1 MSRRW
6 GGPLVVPALSA
17 LMVLLL
23 AAGWL
28 MSARLVDGVPALAV
42 ATGRTAASFLAIS
55 LVAALHPRGWRDVR
69 TAFGR
74 PSGYLLLAF
83 LGFFAYYSGTL
94 LGIGR
99 IGASRVGLI
108 VSLLPCV
115 TFIIGLVAFG
125 ERSSVRK
132 VCGTLLAVAAA
143 CGYAVADGSGH
154 DAAAG
159 TGALLTGVLLALGG
173 TFTYALYGYVYRQR
187 MADVSPLAAL
197 PAITGAGAVMLGL
210 ATVLFVPLGG
220 VTAANW
226 GGVALLGAG
235 LTAPVFLISH
245 ELILRKGPL
254 YTSAVALIVP
264 FLIRL
269 GEWSLGWA
277 GAPGPVVLVLIVAC
291 AAGVWLTVGGSRPA
305 NPAPAGSMPSEGA
318 PSDATTTDS
327 ATTGSAVDVEPTTDT
342 DQPSGIRQG
351 QGTS

>member
-1 MSRRW
+1 MTGGPVPRRQ
-6 GGPLVVPALSA
+6 GGPLVVPALSV

-55 LVAALHPRGWRDVR
+55 LVALCHRRGWRDVR

-74 PSGYLLLAF
+74 PAGYVLLAF

-108 VSLLPCV
+108 VSLLPCL
-115 TFIIGLVAFG
+115 TFVIGLVAFG
-125 ERSSVRK
+125 ERGTVRK
-132 VCGTLLAVAAA
+132 VCGTVLAVAAA
-143 CGYAVADGSGH
+143 CGYAAADGPGH
-154 DAAAG
+154 EAAAG

-173 TFTYALYGYVYRQR
+173 TFTYALYGYAYRQR

-210 ATVLFVPLGG
+210 TTVLFVPLNG
-220 VTAANW
+220 VTAADW

-245 ELILRKGPL
+245 ELILRRGPL

-269 GEWSLGWA
+269 GEWTLGWA

-291 AAGVWLTVGGSRPA
+291 AAGVWLTVGGSRRA
-305 NPAPAGSMPSEGA
+305 DPAPSGA
-318 PSDATTTDS
+318 TDADADADADATDADS
-327 ATTGSAVDVEPTTDT
+327 AT
-342 DQPSGIRQG
+342 DQPSGIRQE

>member
-1 MSRRW
+1 VRGDPEPRRG
-6 GGPLVVPALSA
+6 GGPLLVPALSV

-42 ATGRTAASFLAIS
+42 ASGRTAASFLAIS
-55 LVAALHPRGWRDVR
+55 AIAALRPRSWPDVR
-69 TAFGR
+69 KGFGR
-74 PSGYLLLAF
+74 PGGFVLLAF

-115 TFIIGLVAFG
+115 TFVIGIVAFG
-125 ERSSVRK
+125 ERGTVRK

-143 CGYAVADGSGH
+143 CGYAVADGTGGE
-154 DAAAG
+154 AADGGTLSAG
-159 TGALLTGVLLALGG
+159 ALLALGG

-187 MADVSPLAAL
+187 MADISPLAAL

-210 ATVLFVPLGG
+210 TTAVFVPMGG
-220 VTAANW
+220 VTAADW

-254 YTSAVALIVP
+254 YTSAVALVVP

-269 GEWSLGWA
+269 GEWTLGWA
-277 GAPGPVVLVLIVAC
+277 GAPGPLVLVLIVAC
-291 AAGVWLTVGGSRPA
+291 SAGVWLTVGGPRRAQPA
-305 NPAPAGSMPSEGA
+305 ATGSGTTDDTGEGA
-318 PSDATTTDS
+318 GVP
-327 ATTGSAVDVEPTTDT
+327 
-342 DQPSGIRQG
+342 QIR
-351 QGTS
+351 GTS

>member
-1 MSRRW
+1 MTVAPVPRRH
-6 GGPLVVPALSA
+6 GGALVVPALSV

-42 ATGRTAASFLAIS
+42 ASGRTAASFLAIS
-55 LVAALHPRGWRDVR
+55 VIAALRPRSWPDVR
-69 TAFGR
+69 KGFGR
-74 PSGYLLLAF
+74 PGGFLLLAF

-115 TFIIGLVAFG
+115 TFVIGIVAFG
-125 ERSSVRK
+125 ERGTLRK

-143 CGYAVADGSGH
+143 CGYAVADGSSG
-154 DAAAG
+154 AAEVAG
-159 TGALLTGVLLALGG
+159 ATLLAGVLLALGG

-187 MADVSPLAAL
+187 MADISPLAAL

-210 ATVLFVPLGG
+210 TTALFVPLGG
-220 VTAANW
+220 VTVADW

-254 YTSAVALIVP
+254 YTSAVALVVP

-269 GEWSLGWA
+269 GEWALGWA
-277 GAPGPVVLVLIVAC
+277 GPPGPLVLVLIVAC
-291 AAGVWLTVGGSRPA
+291 SAGVWLTVGGPRRVPPPDTGSGTTDDTGE
-305 NPAPAGSMPSEGA
+305 PAGVPRM
-318 PSDATTTDS
+318 
-327 ATTGSAVDVEPTTDT
+327 
-342 DQPSGIRQG
+342 R
-351 QGTS
+351 GTS

>member
-1 MSRRW
+1 MVTDAPEPRRR
-6 GGPLVVPALSA
+6 GGPLLVPALSA

-42 ATGRTAASFLAIS
+42 ASGRTAASFLAIS
-55 LVAALHPRGWRDVR
+55 VIAALRTRSWPDVR
-69 TAFGR
+69 KGFGR
-74 PSGYLLLAF
+74 PGGFLLLAF

-115 TFIIGLVAFG
+115 TFVIGIVAFG
-125 ERSSVRK
+125 ERGTVRK

-143 CGYAVADGSGH
+143 CGYAVADGSGGEE
-154 DAAAG
+154 AAG
-159 TGALLTGVLLALGG
+159 GTLLAGVLLALGG

-187 MADVSPLAAL
+187 MADISPLAAL

-210 ATVLFVPLGG
+210 TTAVLVPMGG
-220 VTAANW
+220 VTAADW

-254 YTSAVALIVP
+254 YTSAVALVVP

-269 GEWSLGWA
+269 GEWALGWA
-277 GAPGPVVLVLIVAC
+277 GPPGPVVLVLIVAC
-291 AAGVWLTVGGSRPA
+291 SAGVWLTVGGSRRARPPA
-305 NPAPAGSMPSEGA
+305 TGSGTTDDTGRPAGMP
-318 PSDATTTDS
+318 
-327 ATTGSAVDVEPTTDT
+327 
-342 DQPSGIRQG
+342 RMR
-351 QGTS
+351 GTS

>member
-1 MSRRW
+1 MRGDPEPRRG
-6 GGPLVVPALSA
+6 GGPLVVPALSV

-42 ATGRTAASFLAIS
+42 ASGRTAASFLAIS
-55 LVAALHPRGWRDVR
+55 AIAALRPRSWPDVR
-69 TAFGR
+69 KGFGR
-74 PSGYLLLAF
+74 PGGFVLLAF

-115 TFIIGLVAFG
+115 TFVIGIVAFG
-125 ERSSVRK
+125 ERGTVRK

-143 CGYAVADGSGH
+143 CGYAVADGAGG
-154 DAAAG
+154 DAAAD
-159 TGALLTGVLLALGG
+159 GATLSAGVLLALGG

-187 MADVSPLAAL
+187 MADISPLAAL

-210 ATVLFVPLGG
+210 TTAVFVPMGG
-220 VTAANW
+220 VTAADW

-254 YTSAVALIVP
+254 HTSAVALVVP

-269 GEWSLGWA
+269 GEWALGWA
-277 GAPGPVVLVLIVAC
+277 GAPGPLVLVLIVAC
-291 AAGVWLTVGGSRPA
+291 SAGVWLTVGGSRRAQTPA
-305 NPAPAGSMPSEGA
+305 TGSGTTDDTGEGA
-318 PSDATTTDS
+318 GVP
-327 ATTGSAVDVEPTTDT
+327 
-342 DQPSGIRQG
+342 QIR
-351 QGTS
+351 GTS

>member
-1 MSRRW
+1 MVTGRPAPRRR
-6 GGPLVVPALSA
+6 GEPLVVPALSV

-42 ATGRTAASFLAIS
+42 ASGRTAASFLAIS
-55 LVAALHPRGWRDVR
+55 VIAVLRPRSWPDVR
-69 TAFGR
+69 KGFGR
-74 PSGYLLLAF
+74 PGGFLLLAF

-115 TFIIGLVAFG
+115 TFVIGIVAFG
-125 ERSSVRK
+125 ERGTVRK

-143 CGYAVADGSGH
+143 CGYAVADGSGGEG
-154 DAAAG
+154 ATGGGTLLAG
-159 TGALLTGVLLALGG
+159 ALLALGG

-187 MADVSPLAAL
+187 MADISPLAAL

-210 ATVLFVPLGG
+210 TTALFVPMGG
-220 VTAANW
+220 VTAADW

-254 YTSAVALIVP
+254 FTSAVALVVP

-269 GEWSLGWA
+269 GEWALGWA
-277 GAPGPVVLVLIVAC
+277 GPPGPIVLVLIVAC
-291 AAGVWLTVGGSRPA
+291 SAGVWLTVGGSRRARPPA
-305 NPAPAGSMPSEGA
+305 DGPG
-318 PSDATTTDS
+318 TTDD
-327 ATTGSAVDVEPTTDT
+327 TGPEA
-342 DQPSGIRQG
+342 GIPLERK
-351 QGTS
+351 TS